1 MLFPVAYAI
10 IDACL
15 RTVFVA
21 FEKDCVKR
29 MVVIRLQSTFSSVW
43 KQRFLQFRSLP
54 IWQKRWVRVLTVLF
68 LVILIYEAFLF
79 PMFGRVYV
87 IMEPDSSVDYG
98 EVLNRIAWEANS
110 YSESDMDYD
119 EWYVVWPSLVE
130 RIGSFSLSD
139 FDRYLSC
146 PHIFRRWQWMARPGV
161 RFVTGVSRII
171 ALDDGAISNMATTKA
186 IPVDPDSY
194 SNPDDDSESKSDD

>member
-1 MLFPVAYAI
+1 MLFAVAYAI

-29 MVVIRLQSTFSSVW
+29 MVVIRLRSTCSSVW

-98 EVLNRIAWEANS
+98 EVLNRIA
-110 YSESDMDYD
+110 
-119 EWYVVWPSLVE
+119 
-130 RIGSFSLSD
+130 
-139 FDRYLSC
+139 
-146 PHIFRRWQWMARPGV
+146 
-161 RFVTGVSRII
+161 
-171 ALDDGAISNMATTKA
+171 
-186 IPVDPDSY
+186 
-194 SNPDDDSESKSDD
+194 